1 MTQDLQQ
8 YADII
13 EQLKPMVNEPEF
25 NQVLTQV
32 AGGLPKEKRFLI
44 KMEVKRLA
52 RPCMRSIDLRGQ
64 VDGNCQLY
72 EYDGIKHYLDD
83 IAIDMFE
90 QQIRVFGHYSFG
102 VYEAVQQTE
111 NNYRVMRERAESS
124 QQQSEQGGQS
134 SKSTHTMA
142 RFSVPVVNLLDYSR
156 RDTERMNFAVALEI
170 FNESNHSIRGIS
182 VDVSTEGIQV
192 KLSKESLFKTGEKV
206 FIYFRGLE
214 DEFAM
219 DKKNGIAYTVVK
231 IGRKKDIQ
239 YLSLRRAK
247 EFPNP
252 AFDKFLESFIHG
264 NKRRYKVNMANT
276 IDAIRNKS
284 CEQYFSPRCPT
295 LPVYIDDINGSPV
308 PRYAMANEVN
318 REILHYWSDEQ
329 DESRLGFLLNSKR
342 LAALLQKKA
351 DRRELFVYSFTH
363 LQNEKVYFYS
373 ASADELADKDV
384 LRGAFL
390 GFGSRKASWRIF
402 KLTMTDMSPD
412 QAHAPLSIP
421 DSVSSKI
428 KRQNTPPAPRLMSK
442 LKNLRYLV
450 HITDVTSDA
459 GQRRYSEYKF
469 NRNNLSHL
477 RVFGHPRNR
486 VPQEIPIF
494 RFKSQDK
501 RLESRYLLR
510 SNIELRMHVDGRP
523 VKGVSE
529 DISVHGLRLELNG
542 EFTGQIDDRVTVSF
556 PKLQELTSKHDVMS
570 LQYDVV
576 HFNPDRNIVHLKSA
590 HGEPGQSARHF
601 FDDLIKQNRNTLKS
615 YPEEEEIPGIGH
627 ALRIINARNV
637 MSLSFLLSKDG
648 VRYKPEASIIG
659 KQDDRV
665 SRLASH
671 FGGKDEVNLEF
682 MFRDRNLD
690 SPFVQHGIKQVKVEN
705 LPIRQEVFI
714 AFDPA
719 QKDSRMAI
727 IPRFDN
733 QFTSD
738 DTRHNFIKEAMGRG
752 QFIALHVMLTTTGKP
767 DLDMLQAEINYVSV
781 YAIHR
786 AKELE
791 EKLWSIAA
799 CSHLVDI
806 TDEVMMRYNFE
817 PAEIARNRENTAQHV
832 IEPNGIQALL
842 RA

>member
-1 MTQDLQQ
+1 MSQDLQQ

-25 NQVLTQV
+25 NQVLSQV

-44 KMEVKRLA
+44 KMEVKRLS

-64 VDGNCQLY
+64 VDGDCQLY

-83 IAIDMFE
+83 IAIQTFE
-90 QQIRVFGHYSFG
+90 QQVRVFGHYSFG
-102 VYEAVQQTE
+102 VYEAVQATE
-111 NNYRVMRERAESS
+111 NNYRVMREKSEATQKADEQEDKLSSRAR
-124 QQQSEQGGQS
+124 
-134 SKSTHTMA
+134 TMA
-142 RFSVPVVNLLDYSR
+142 KYNVPIVNLLDYSSR
-156 RDTERMNFAVALEI
+156 GTERMNFAVALEI

-192 KLSKESLFKTGEKV
+192 KLSKESLFKPNEKV
-206 FIYFRGLE
+206 QVYFRGLE
-214 DEFAM
+214 DEFTM
-219 DKKNGIAYTVVK
+219 DKRNGIAYTVVK
-231 IGRKKDIQ
+231 IIRKKEIQ
-239 YLSLRRAK
+239 YLALRRAK
-247 EFPNP
+247 EYPSP
-252 AFDKFLESFIHG
+252 AFDQFLESFIHG

-276 IDAIRNKS
+276 IEAIVNKS
-284 CEQYFSPRCPT
+284 CEQYFSPRSPT
-295 LPVYIDDINGSPV
+295 LPVYVDEIDNELI
-308 PRYAMANEVN
+308 PRYAMVNEVN
-318 REILHYWSDEQ
+318 REIIHYWSDEAN
-329 DESRLGFLLNSKR
+329 DSRLGFLINSKR
-342 LAALLQKKA
+342 LTSLRQKKPEK
-351 DRRELFVYSFTH
+351 REMFVYSFTH

-373 ASADELADKDV
+373 ASSDELMARDV
-384 LRGAFL
+384 LRGVFL
-390 GFGSRKASWRIF
+390 GFGSRKVSWRVF
-402 KLTMTDMSPD
+402 KVTMTSMTPD

-421 DSVSSKI
+421 DSVGTKI

-442 LKNLRYLV
+442 LKNLRWLL
-450 HITDVTSDA
+450 HITDITSDA

-469 NRNNLSHL
+469 SRNNLSHL

-486 VPQEIPIF
+486 VPEEIRTF
-494 RFKSQDK
+494 RFKPQEQ

-510 SNIELRMHVDGRP
+510 SAIELKQNDTGITL
-523 VKGVSE
+523 KGVSE
-529 DISVHGLRLELNG
+529 DISVHGLRLEVTG
-542 EFTGQIDDRVTVSF
+542 EYSGGIDTPVTIAF
-556 PKLQELTSKHDVMS
+556 PKLQELTRKHNVMD
-570 LQYDVV
+570 LQYQVV
-576 HFNPDRNIVHLKSA
+576 HYNPDRNIIHLKSVA
-590 HGEPGQSARHF
+590 GDAGQSARHF

-615 YPEEEEIPGIGH
+615 YPEEEEVPGIGH

-637 MSLSFLLSKDG
+637 TSLSFLLSKEG
-648 VRYKPEASIIG
+648 ARYKPEASIIG
-659 KQDDRV
+659 QQDERV

-671 FGGKDEVNLEF
+671 FSGKDQINLEF

-690 SPFVQHGIKQVKVEN
+690 SPFVQQGVKQVKVEN
-705 LPIRQEVFI
+705 LPIRRELFI
-714 AFDPA
+714 AFDPS

-738 DTRHNFIKEAMGRG
+738 DMRYNFIREAMSRG

-791 EKLWSIAA
+791 ERLWSIAA
-799 CSHLVDI
+799 CTHLMDI
-806 TDEVMMRYNFE
+806 TDEVLFRYNFE
-817 PAEIARNRENTAQHV
+817 PSVINKNRILSSQHQV
-832 IEPNGIQALL
+832 EPNGIKALL